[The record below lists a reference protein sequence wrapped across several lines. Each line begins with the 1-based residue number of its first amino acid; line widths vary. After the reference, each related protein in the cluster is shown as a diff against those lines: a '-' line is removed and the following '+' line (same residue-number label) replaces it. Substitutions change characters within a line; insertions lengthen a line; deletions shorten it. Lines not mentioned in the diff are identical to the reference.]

1 MALPLGSAARVLA
14 ARLTRLPE
22 APGQYPDAD
31 QMIAV
36 LLADHESL
44 ARQLREDVTS
54 SAEKYGDVGTS
65 DFLTGLLETHE
76 KTAWMLRALTR
87 P

>member
-1 MALPLGSAARVLA
+1 
-14 ARLTRLPE
+14 
-22 APGQYPDAD
+22 
-31 QMIAV
+31 MIAV